1 MKIDLG
7 AHFDGFMAL
16 VAHTVV
22 VQSDP
27 NAPITDKQADVI
39 LAAYKGVQAAFR
51 LLKPGNINNQ
61 VTETIGKV
69 TESYGVNAL

>member
-1 MKIDLG
+1 MIKDGDVVKIDLG

-16 VAHTVV
+16 VAHTIV
-22 VQSDP
+22 VQADP
-27 NAPITDKQADVI
+27 NLQVTDKKADVI

-61 VTETIGKV
+61 VT
-69 TESYGVNAL
+69 